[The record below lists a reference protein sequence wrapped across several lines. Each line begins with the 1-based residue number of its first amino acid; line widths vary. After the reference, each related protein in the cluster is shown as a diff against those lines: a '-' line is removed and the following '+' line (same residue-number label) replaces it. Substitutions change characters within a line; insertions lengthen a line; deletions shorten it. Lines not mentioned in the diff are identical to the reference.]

1 MQYEEKTHFA
11 KIVLCEEH
19 IDEACRYVGRTPK
32 EEKQTEQLQLLEELK
47 GVYGNYTKKLTVNDQ
62 QRLDGLLKKTEDSPY
77 GPVLEYM
84 NAYEVKLEQEII
96 RYSAAFR

>member
-1 MQYEEKTHFA
+1 M
-11 KIVLCEEH
+11 
-19 IDEACRYVGRTPK
+19 GRTPK

-62 QRLDGLLKKTEDSPY
+62 QRLDGLLKKTEDSTY

>member
-1 MQYEEKTHFA
+1 MKKKHILQN
-11 KIVLCEEH
+11 

-77 GPVLEYM
+77 DPVLEYM

>member
-11 KIVLCEEH
+11 KNCALRGAYRRGLSVCGTHAEGGKTGGT
-19 IDEACRYVGRTPK
+19 ASTAGRTQRSVWQLYK
-32 EEKQTEQLQLLEELK
+32 KTDSKRSTKTEWSSE
-47 GVYGNYTKKLTVNDQ
+47 
-62 QRLDGLLKKTEDSPY
+62 KTEDAPY
-77 GPVLEYM
+77 RPVLEYM

>member
-1 MQYEEKTHFA
+1 MKKKHIC
-11 KIVLCEEH
+11 KIVAHEEH

-62 QRLDGLLKKTEDSPY
+62 RRLNGILKKTGDAPY
-77 GPVLEYM
+77 RPVLEYM
-84 NAYEVKLEQEII
+84 KAYEVKPEQEII

>member
-11 KIVLCEEH
+11 KNCALRGAYRRGLSVCGTHAE
-19 IDEACRYVGRTPK
+19 GG
-32 EEKQTEQLQLLEELK
+32 KQTEQLQLLEELK

-62 QRLDGLLKKTEDSPY
+62 QRLDGLLKKTEDAPY
-77 GPVLEYM
+77 RPVLEYM
-84 NAYEVKLEQEII
+84 KAYEVKLEQEII

>member
-1 MQYEEKTHFA
+1 MKKKHILQ

-19 IDEACRYVGRTPK
+19 IDETCRYVGRTPK

-47 GVYGNYTKKLTVNDQ
+47 GVYGNYTKT
-62 QRLDGLLKKTEDSPY
+62 DGKRSAKTEWSSEKTEDAPY
-77 GPVLEYM
+77 RPVLEYM

>member
-1 MQYEEKTHFA
+1 MWDARRRRK
-11 KIVLCEEH
+11 
-19 IDEACRYVGRTPK
+19 
-32 EEKQTEQLQLLEELK
+32 
-47 GVYGNYTKKLTVNDQ
+47 NTVNDQ
-62 QRLDGLLKKTEDSPY
+62 QRLDGLLKKTEDAPY

>member
-1 MQYEEKTHFA
+1 MKKKHILQ

-62 QRLDGLLKKTEDSPY
+62 RRLNGILKKKEDAPY
-77 GPVLEYM
+77 RPVLEYM
-84 NAYEVKLEQEII
+84 KAYEVKPEQEII